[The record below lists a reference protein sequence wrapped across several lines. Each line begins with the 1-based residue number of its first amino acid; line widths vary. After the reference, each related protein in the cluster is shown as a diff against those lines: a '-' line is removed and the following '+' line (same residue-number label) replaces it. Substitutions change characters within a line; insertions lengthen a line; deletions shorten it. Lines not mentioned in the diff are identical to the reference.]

1 MEELYN
7 LAGNLKR
14 LRTKYHLTQQ
24 NVADE
29 IGISCQSYQAYE
41 WGVSV
46 PTLKHFIQLAKL
58 FEVSLDELIQ

>member
-14 LRTKYHLTQQ
+14 LRKKYHLTQQ

-41 WGVSV
+41 WGVNV
-46 PTLKHFIQLAKL
+46 PSLKHFIQLAKF

>member
-58 FEVSLDELIQ
+58 FEISLDELIQ

>member
-24 NVADE
+24 NVADG

>member
-46 PTLKHFIQLAKL
+46 HTLKHFIQLAKL